1 MCICKSG
8 WARIAVILFFLL
20 GEGRQVCAQNLVL
33 NGDFST
39 PGSVGWIFFPPG
51 AYTET
56 WLTESVYGGPLA
68 ANSTAEVDQLA
79 NLRQGGIPV
88 TPGKSYYLS
97 FRHSRRTLGGPG
109 FPLPPVPSI
118 IKVRVYDGTTVYVD
132 QDILSANTIWDW
144 QCQSFLFSPTTNT
157 VTIDFANVNNNNT
170 LGTILDDITLVPTD
184 LSIITL
190 TGTPCEGGNITLSA
204 PQSIPPNTVYTNHT
218 WTGPNGF
225 TATGPDITFTGA
237 QASLN
242 GVYTCSMKLNEC
254 LTLTATYTLG
264 ITLQEENIQESICD
278 GETYSFYGKI
288 LTEPGTYDTVLH
300 GANAGDC
307 DKKITLQLTVKP
319 LPEAAIAGDAQVG
332 YCAGD
337 VLPTLHLEA
346 PVPGV
351 AYQWKKDGV
360 DIAGETGPSFQ
371 VTSPGAYQVLGAA
384 DGCQALSDAVAVVEY
399 PLPEARI
406 RFDNTDLCI
415 LKDTALFAASE
426 CVGCSYFWQPEQA
439 FRRTGVPDGAEV
451 KGLFD
456 ASGLVVLT
464 VYGEHG
470 CQDKDSVGIIAHPC
484 CEVFAPTAFSP
495 NADGLNDLFMP
506 YLERPQVLLD
516 LSVYDRY
523 GSRVYNYVRGDK
535 GWNGMYKG
543 GVPAAGGTYMY
554 YMRYQCTDGKIYEKR
569 GDLTLLR

>member
-1 MCICKSG
+1 MHFHKF
-8 WARIAVILFFLL
+8 ALVKIAAAIFFFFA
-20 GEGRQVCAQNLVL
+20 GELQAHAQNLVL

-39 PGSVGWIFFPPG
+39 PGSVGWTFFPPG

-118 IKVRVYDGTTVYVD
+118 IKVRVYDGATVYVD

-144 QCQSFLFSPTTNT
+144 QCQSFLFSATTNT
-157 VTIDFANVNNNNT
+157 VTIDFSNVNNYNT
-170 LGTILDDITLVPTD
+170 LGTILDDITLVPAD
-184 LSIITL
+184 LSITF

-204 PQSIPPNTVYTNHT
+204 PQSIPPNTVYTDHT

-225 TATGPDITFTGA
+225 TATGPDITFTDA
-237 QASLN
+237 QTSLN
-242 GVYTCSMKLNEC
+242 GIYTCSMKLNEC

-264 ITLQEENIQESICD
+264 ITLQEEHIQERICE
-278 GETYSFYGKI
+278 GETYPFYGEM
-288 LTEPGTYDTVLH
+288 LTAPGIYETIVR

-307 DKKITLQLTVKP
+307 DKKVILELIVKP
-319 LPEAAIAGDAQVG
+319 LPEAVIAGDSLLG

-337 VLPTLHLEA
+337 VLPTLHLET
-346 PVPGV
+346 PVPNV
-351 AYQWKKDGV
+351 AYQWKKNGA
-360 DIAGETGPSFQ
+360 DIAGETGPSYAT
-371 VTSPGAYQVLGAA
+371 TSPGKYQVSASMN
-384 DGCQALSDAVAVVEY
+384 GCQALSDTATVVEY
-399 PLPEARI
+399 VLPEARI
-406 RFDNTDLCI
+406 RFDKTDLCI
-415 LKDTALFAASE
+415 LKDTALFTAPE
-426 CVGCSYFWQPEQA
+426 CAGCSYFWQPERA
-439 FRRTGVPDGAEV
+439 FRRTGLPAGAEV

-456 ASGLVVLT
+456 ASGFVVLT
-464 VYGEHG
+464 VYSEQG
-470 CQDKDSVGIIAHPC
+470 CKSKDSVGIIAHPC

-516 LSVYDRY
+516 LNIYNRY
-523 GSRVYNYVRGDK
+523 GERVYHYAPGSK
-535 GWNGMYKG
+535 GWNGTHEG
-543 GVPAAGGTYMY
+543 GSPVAGGTYMY
-554 YMRYQCTDGKIYEKR
+554 YMRYQCTDSKIYERR
-569 GDLTLLR
+569 GDLTLIR